1 MPARKIPSY
10 RHQKSRGLA
19 VVRIDGRDVYL
30 GPYDSPES
38 HAKYEQLIA
47 AWLRREQTTLN
58 DVVNLSV
65 AELMAAYL
73 THAREYY
80 VKNDELTR
88 EFGCIAEALRIVRER
103 HETSLVADFGPKSLK
118 SVRERMIERGWTR
131 RYINKQVG
139 RLVRMFKWG
148 VAEELVP
155 PAVYQALAAVPGLRK
170 GRTVAPDRAPIQPVA
185 DELIE
190 QTLKHLPRVVADMV
204 RLQRLSG
211 ARPGEIVR
219 LRPIDIDQTTAV
231 WAYRPESHKTEHHE
245 RSRVVFFG
253 PRAQHLLGPYLD
265 ERPLSACCFSPA
277 ESEAQRRLE
286 RHLARVTP
294 ISQGSKPG
302 SQPRSTKRTPKNAY
316 TADSYRRAIH
326 RVCEKHGLPK
336 WSPNRIR
343 HTAATEIRQKY
354 GLEAAQTVLGHSS
367 ADVTQIYAERD
378 LALAASIARE
388 LG

>member
-1 MPARKIPSY
+1 MPARRIPSY
-10 RHQKSRGLA
+10 RRQKSRNLA

-38 HAKYEQLIA
+38 HAKYDRLIA
-47 AWLRREQTTLN
+47 DWLRRQQVTLN
-58 DVVNLSV
+58 DVVNLTA

-80 VKNDELTR
+80 VKNGELTR
-88 EFGCIAEALRIVRER
+88 EFGCITEALREVRPL
-103 HETSLVADFGPKSLK
+103 HGETLVADFGPKALK
-118 SVRERMIERGWTR
+118 AVRERMIEVGWSR

-139 RLVRMFKWG
+139 RVLRMFKWG

-155 PAVYQALAAVPGLRK
+155 PAVHLALATVPGLRK
-170 GRTVAPDRAPIQPVA
+170 GRTAAPDLAPVQPVA

-190 QTLKHLPRVVADMV
+190 KTLKHLPPMIADMV

-211 ARPGEIVR
+211 ARPGEIVG
-219 LRPIDIDQTTAV
+219 LRPIDIDQSTAV
-231 WAYRPESHKTEHHE
+231 WAYRPDSHKTEHHE

-253 PRAQHLLGPYLD
+253 PKSQQVLKPYLD
-265 ERPLSACCFSPA
+265 RPLSACCFSPA

-294 ISQGSKPG
+294 IKQGNKPG
-302 SQPRSTKRTPKNAY
+302 SRPRSSKRVPKDAY
-316 TADSYRRAIH
+316 TTDSYRRAIH
-326 RVCEKHGLPK
+326 RACEKHGLLK

-343 HTAATEIRQKY
+343 HTAATEIRKRY
-354 GLEAAQTVLGHSS
+354 GLEAAQTVLGHST

-378 LALAASIARE
+378 MALASSIAAE